1 MLFAVSCG
9 REPTVE
15 SRAQAVFAAYPS
27 KGPGAYA
34 RAMYELI
41 VARAPWM
48 LERMDRVDSGELT
61 QTQLILAMLETF
73 GPVGISGS
81 DKAWQERCSV
91 EQPDLMQKVKD
102 IEAEINRQLDAQ
114 RPK

>member
-1 MLFAVSCG
+1 MSLRRSHFACYLEASMLFAVSCG

-41 VARAPWM
+41 VARAP
-48 LERMDRVDSGELT
+48 
-61 QTQLILAMLETF
+61 
-73 GPVGISGS
+73 
-81 DKAWQERCSV
+81 
-91 EQPDLMQKVKD
+91 
-102 IEAEINRQLDAQ
+102 LDA
-114 RPK
+114 RAHGPCGLGRADPDAADPRNA